1 MRIYDG
7 DADREVGG
15 RESRVQMA
23 KAPRAERTVRTG
35 GEAGADRED
44 RLLKGIRIVGRSD
57 RKSSLPRCKIARE
70 LSYDRLDLSIKGAR
84 VTSRMIIV
92 R

>member
-23 KAPRAERTVRTG
+23 KAPRAERTSKGRG
-35 GEAGADRED
+35 
-44 RLLKGIRIVGRSD
+44 RLGRQRGSVIKGDPHCVGHSD
-57 RKSSLPRCKIARE
+57 RKSPPTMQNCES
-70 LSYDRLDLSIKGAR
+70 
-84 VTSRMIIV
+84 
-92 R
+92 

>member
-35 GEAGADRED
+35 AGGEG
-44 RLLKGIRIVGRSD
+44 G
-57 RKSSLPRCKIARE
+57 
-70 LSYDRLDLSIKGAR
+70 
-84 VTSRMIIV
+84 
-92 R
+92 